1 MRRLRKRVLVLSTLA
16 KGRPSLGGGVCVSSR
31 RVPLQSPDRFAD
43 LAARLPEGDDL
54 VDRQLAIPGRR
65 RPADAPEAGPGWIA
79 HWHENRLGEAGAAGP
94 GPISGFGFGPPT
106 ITTTVPTFSAVT
118 SRKFGGSTR
127 GGRAFALVPRRR
139 GINQRFMLSLCPNH
153 F

>member
-1 MRRLRKRVLVLSTLA
+1 MSGLEVEFSRTFFAAREA
-16 KGRPSLGGGVCVSSR
+16 GFGPSLHSPQCSIIPAIEAIAVTVS
-31 RVPLQSPDRFAD
+31 LQI
-43 LAARLPEGDDL
+43 AAGN
-54 VDRQLAIPGRR
+54 
-65 RPADAPEAGPGWIA
+65 PADAPEAGPGWIA

-139 GINQRFMLSLCPNH
+139 GINQRFMLSLCSNH